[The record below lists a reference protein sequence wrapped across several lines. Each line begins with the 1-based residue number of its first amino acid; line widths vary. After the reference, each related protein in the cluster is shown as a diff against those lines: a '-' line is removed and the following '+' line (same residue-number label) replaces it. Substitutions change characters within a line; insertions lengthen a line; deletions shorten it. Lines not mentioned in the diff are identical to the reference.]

1 MSDLK
6 DICPKCG
13 SETKAWMERS
23 PDGRSKCECGFEGKH
38 TEWIKAQRV
47 LDKVNALISTD
58 DNAGAREYFLNEAR
72 IAIPLFAGEK
82 PGKPDYI
89 HVIEYAAYEKLRLER
104 DLAVQ
109 AMNDAHASLEKS
121 GDTFRENIELRAS
134 ELRLRQMLDYQ
145 AAKLERA
152 EAQNQRLRVDSKLNA
167 LNECRDQL
175 TAERERSRKLR
186 EALEM
191 YAMTSETFPEYGEV
205 ARDALATNGP
215 LATEIEESNRALRL
229 LEAERE
235 KSGNLRHH
243 LAGLIEMVKVEHG
256 LECGVDYEI
265 NDTSAIGD
273 AEQALAAYDKETGG

>member
-1 MSDLK
+1 M
-6 DICPKCG
+6 
-13 SETKAWMERS
+13 
-23 PDGRSKCECGFEGKH
+23 
-38 TEWIKAQRV
+38 
-47 LDKVNALISTD
+47 TD
-58 DNAGAREYFLNEAR
+58 DNAGARAYCPHDITLGTC
-72 IAIPLFAGEK
+72 IK
-82 PGKPDYI
+82 C
-89 HVIEYAAYEKLRLER
+89 YEKLRLER
-104 DLAVQ
+104 DEAVALKDKAAEIAIAIGFEHNRMVKERDELLAKVGQ
-109 AMNDAHASLEKS
+109 YASVLNGAGLER
-121 GDTFRENIELRAS
+121 DELRAEFKS
-134 ELRLRQMLDYQ
+134 I
-145 AAKLERA
+145 
-152 EAQNQRLRVDSKLNA
+152 SKLNDEIRA
-167 LNECRDQL
+167 DWNDCMNNVREQ
-175 TAERERSRKLR
+175 ERERSRKLR

-273 AEQALAAYDKETGG
+273 AEQALAAYDKETGE